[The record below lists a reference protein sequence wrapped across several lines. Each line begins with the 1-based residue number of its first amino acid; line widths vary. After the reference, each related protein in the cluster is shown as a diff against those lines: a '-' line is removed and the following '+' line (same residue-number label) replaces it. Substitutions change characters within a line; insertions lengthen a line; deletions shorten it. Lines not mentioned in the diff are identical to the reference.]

1 MKLQV
6 LSPGM
11 LTTIQDLGR
20 WGYQGKG
27 MPVAGAMDGF
37 SLQAGNLLLGNR
49 RNLAAL
55 EITVLGPALCVKEG
69 QGVICFSGAELD
81 FHINNEKVP
90 AWTALKVQEGDT
102 ISAGAS
108 AGKGARAYLCASG
121 GFDVPL
127 VMGSR
132 STYLRAGIGGLEGRP
147 LKKGDI
153 LSTGPN
159 DPLWER
165 SEGFSCPHNLRP
177 SYGRDEPLR
186 AVMGPQDDLFTEQ
199 GIDTFLHSEY
209 TISNNADRMGYRM
222 DGPSIEH
229 MEGADIVSDAIPP
242 GSVQVPGHGQPI
254 VMLADRQTTG
264 GYTKIAV
271 LVRSDIH
278 SLSQKISGQKVH
290 FRSVTFEEA
299 VAIARKDEQK
309 LQEINIARASYRSRC
324 KVSVPAFSRG
334 TWSMT
339 INGNSHEISWE
350 EIDEQKGE

>member
-37 SLQAGNLLLGNR
+37 SLQAGNLLLGNH

-55 EITVLGPALCVKEG
+55 EITVLGPALSVKEG
-69 QGVICFSGAELD
+69 QGVICLSGAELD

-90 AWTALKVQEGDT
+90 AWTALKVKEGDT
-102 ISAGAS
+102 LSAGAS
-108 AGKGARAYLCASG
+108 AGKGARAYLCVSG

-159 DPLWER
+159 VSLWER
-165 SEGFSCPHNLRP
+165 SEGFICPQNLRP
-177 SYGRDEPLR
+177 SYGKDEPLR
-186 AVMGPQDDLFTEQ
+186 AVMGPQDDLFTKE

-222 DGPSIEH
+222 DGPSVEH
-229 MEGADIVSDAIPP
+229 AEGADIVSDAIPP
-242 GSVQVPGHGQPI
+242 GSIQVPGHGQPI

-271 LVRSDIH
+271 LAKSDIYA
-278 SLSQKISGQKVH
+278 LSQKLPGQKVH
-290 FRSVTFEEA
+290 FRSATFEEA
-299 VAIARKDEQK
+299 IAIAKKEEQK
-309 LQEINIARASYRSRC
+309 LREIDLARASYRSRC
-324 KVSVPAFSRG
+324 KISVPSLSQG
-334 TWSMT
+334 TWSVT
-339 INGNSHEISWE
+339 INGKSHEVSWE
-350 EIDEQKGE
+350 LMDQKKGE